1 MDRDKYEDPDN
12 IVKAEPRVSNM
23 DDNELN
29 AFKLWKEQKERRVKE
44 SRRKSISK
52 SKSPFWSSNVF
63 HSSLSNGET
72 INHFH
77 KIDLFFIV

>member
-29 AFKLWKEQKERRVKE
+29 AFKLWKEQKEKRVAG
-44 SRRKSISK
+44 SRS
-52 SKSPFWSSNVF
+52 F
-63 HSSLSNGET
+63 SNGKT
-72 INHFH
+72 INHLH
-77 KIDLFFIV
+77 KINLSFILIITNI